1 MFPKRIYVHNINMI
15 KFGQSEDE
23 RSFIYVFIRFI
34 FFIPDL
40 LVFMKKQI
48 NRRMIRFDFF

>member
-1 MFPKRIYVHNINMI
+1 MYKRIYVHNINMI